1 MRFSL
6 IDRITEIESGESI
19 KAVKNLSLAEEYLQD
34 HFPGFPIMP
43 GVLMVEALV
52 QSGAWLMRHT
62 ENFRYSTILLK
73 EAKATK
79 FNNFVSPGKTLHIEC
94 ALHKRDGNLYTFK
107 ASGTVDGASAVSSRL
122 TLEQFNLS
130 DRNSNLKKSDDDRIE
145 KMRELFQVL
154 WQPAPAMA
162 APS

>member
-6 IDRITEIESGESI
+6 IDRIAEIEAGKAI

-52 QSGAWLMRHT
+52 QTGAWLMRYT
-62 ENFRYSTILLK
+62 EDFRYSNVLLK

-79 FNNFVSPGKTLHIEC
+79 FNNFVTPGKALVIEC
-94 ALHKRDGNLYTFK
+94 ELHKKDGNLYTFK
-107 ASGTVDGASAVSSRL
+107 ASGTVDGLSAVSSRI
-122 TLEQFNLS
+122 TLEQFNLAERDAS
-130 DRNSNLKKSDDDRIE
+130 LQKSDEDRIA
-145 KMRELFQVL
+145 KMRELFAVL
-154 WQPAPAMA
+154 WRPPVA
-162 APS
+162 AA

>member
-6 IDRITEIESGESI
+6 IDRIAEIEAGKAI

-52 QSGAWLMRHT
+52 QTGAWLMRYT
-62 ENFRYSTILLK
+62 EDFRYSNVLLK

-79 FNNFVSPGKTLHIEC
+79 FNNFVTPGKALVIEC
-94 ALHKRDGNLYTFK
+94 ELHKKDGNLYTFK
-107 ASGTVDGASAVSSRL
+107 ASGTVDGLSAVSSRL
-122 TLEQFNLS
+122 TLEQFNLAERDAS
-130 DRNSNLKKSDDDRIE
+130 LQKSDEDRIAR
-145 KMRELFQVL
+145 MRELFAVL
-154 WQPAPAMA
+154 WQPPVA
-162 APS
+162 AA

>member
-6 IDRITEIESGESI
+6 IDRIAEIEAGKAI

-52 QSGAWLMRHT
+52 QTGAWLMRYT
-62 ENFRYSTILLK
+62 EDFRYSNVLLK

-79 FNNFVSPGKTLHIEC
+79 FNNFVTPGKALVIEC
-94 ALHKRDGNLYTFK
+94 ELHKKDGNLYTFK
-107 ASGTVDGASAVSSRL
+107 ASGTVDGLSAVSSRL
-122 TLEQFNLS
+122 TLEQFNLAERDAS
-130 DRNSNLKKSDDDRIE
+130 LQKSDEDRIA
-145 KMRELFQVL
+145 KMRELFAVL
-154 WQPAPAMA
+154 WQPPVA
-162 APS
+162 AA

>member
-6 IDRITEIESGESI
+6 IDRITEIESGKAI

-52 QSGAWLMRHT
+52 QSGAWLMRFT
-62 ENFRYSTILLK
+62 EDFRYSAILLK

-79 FNNFVSPGKTLHIEC
+79 FNNFVSPGKALHIEC
-94 ALHKRDGNLYTFK
+94 ELHKKDGNLYTFK

-130 DRNSNLKKSDDDRIE
+130 ERNPTLQKSDDDRIA
-145 KMRELFQVL
+145 KLRELFGVL
-154 WQPAPAMA
+154 WQPPVA
-162 APS
+162 AASV

>member
-6 IDRITEIESGESI
+6 IDRIAEIEAGKAI

-52 QSGAWLMRHT
+52 QTGAWLMRYT
-62 ENFRYSTILLK
+62 EDFRYSNVLLK

-79 FNNFVSPGKTLHIEC
+79 FNNFVTPGKALLIEC
-94 ALHKRDGNLYTFK
+94 ELHKKDGNLYTFK
-107 ASGTVDGASAVSSRL
+107 ASGTVDGLSAVSSRL
-122 TLEQFNLS
+122 TLEQFNLAERDAS
-130 DRNSNLKKSDDDRIE
+130 LQKSDEDRIA
-145 KMRELFQVL
+145 KMRELFAVL
-154 WQPAPAMA
+154 WQPPVA
-162 APS
+162 AA